1 MCSEWKLLN
10 NDNDHDMN
18 NDNDNGNRNDNDKIH
33 DVCAMSIKS
42 TITLITRKYTGKT
55 VWDR

>member
-1 MCSEWKLLN
+1 
-10 NDNDHDMN
+10 MN

-55 VWDR
+55 V